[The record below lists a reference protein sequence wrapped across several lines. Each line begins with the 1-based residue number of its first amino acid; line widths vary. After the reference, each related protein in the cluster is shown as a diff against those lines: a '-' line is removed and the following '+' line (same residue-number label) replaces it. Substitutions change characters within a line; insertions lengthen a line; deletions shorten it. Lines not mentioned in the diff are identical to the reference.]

1 MSVKLKVV
9 VIDLDIPPRLKLLAV
24 RIGLP
29 IAALLVA
36 SAIARASVPVA
47 FVAGGT
53 LKSADLNSDFS
64 NLDGRLSVFER
75 PGVVVAYAA
84 PLSSNA
90 SAPAGWL
97 LCDGSAVSRTQ
108 YAALFAAIGTSAGGG
123 DGATTFNVPDY
134 RGQFLRGFD
143 QGTGIDPDGATRTA
157 MNPGG
162 NAGDQISTLESGA
175 FASHTHGY
183 AAASLGEGASGG
195 GSTFPTNT
203 VTNNH
208 TTAATG
214 GSETRP
220 MNATVNYLIKT

>member
-9 VIDLDIPPRLKLLAV
+9 VIDLDIPPRVKLLAV

-29 IAALLVA
+29 IAVLVLA
-36 SAIARASVPVA
+36 SAIARASVPVS
-47 FVAGGT
+47 FVAGSP
-53 LKSADLNSDFS
+53 LRSADLNSDFS
-64 NLDGRLSVFER
+64 NLDTRLFVFEL

-84 PLSSNA
+84 PLASNA
-90 SAPAGWL
+90 SAPPGWL

-108 YAALFAAIGTSAGGG
+108 YAALFAAIGTSAGQG

-143 QGTGIDPDGATRTA
+143 QGTGVDPDGTTRTA
-157 MNPGG
+157 MQSGG
-162 NAGDQISTLESGA
+162 NVGDLINTLESGA

-183 AAASLGEGASGG
+183 AAATLGKGASGT

-203 VTNNH
+203 LTTG